1 MRKAPLGDDA
11 PVITHYFTNRTDQK
25 EQLRE
30 ILDTPIGQPVP
41 VLAWYGVA
49 GAGKSSLLRHLR
61 ELLRT
66 KYPDVP
72 HALWE
77 FREGAFEPERVL
89 TGLRNGLVDWSVD
102 LPGRDFAFPRFD
114 VVRAMLSMQLGELV
128 PEAASA
134 HPAAAVGEV
143 IAALLQLAGEPWAAA
158 LVGCL
163 VALLGSTAVRM
174 LPKVRRWLEA
184 GGIREV
190 AKWRL
195 MEPQEL
201 SEQLV
206 WAFASDLA
214 ELLTKYGRREPF
226 ARRAVVF
233 LDQYEKLLAGIG
245 GGEIPITPGRG
256 TRGCGTSWYPTC
268 GPQASRL
275 SSRGGTGCGGRR
287 GASTPLT
294 WSSTCWAASRTRMRM
309 SI

>member
-25 EQLRE
+25 EQLRA
-30 ILDTPIGQPVP
+30 ILDTPRGEPVP

-66 KYPDVP
+66 EHPDVP

-195 MEPQEL
+195 MAPQEL
-201 SEQLV
+201 SDRLV
-206 WAFASDLA
+206 WAFATDLD
-214 ELLTKYGRREPF
+214 ELLSKYGRRERF

-245 GGEIPITPGRG
+245 GGGGGAIPTPPPPGRG

-275 SSRGGTGCGGRR
+275 SSRPKTNSGGQ
-287 GASTPLT
+287 STVLT
-294 WSSTCWAASRTRMRM
+294 PMT
-309 SI
+309 